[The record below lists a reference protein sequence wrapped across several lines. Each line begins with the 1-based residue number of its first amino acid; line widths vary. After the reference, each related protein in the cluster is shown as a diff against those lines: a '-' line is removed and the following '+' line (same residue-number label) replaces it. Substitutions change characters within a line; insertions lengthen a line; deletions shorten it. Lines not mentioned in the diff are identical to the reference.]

1 MAKMPPRRSE
11 EPIMHLV
18 VDTGLAYR
26 VPKAPPVKLV
36 MPARPAPQSIDAFL
50 HSISRRARLTAELAT
65 RDPDAAQDIVQEAML
80 TLVAKYGNHDPS
92 SWGPLFHR
100 ILHSRMMDHFRRETR
115 KRKWFTWLEPLD
127 DAGEEDPWQ
136 NIPDRVDNNPVT
148 LLQQADNMDV
158 VLAAVGELP
167 FRQQQAF
174 LLRAWEGYDT
184 AQTAEAMGCAEGSV
198 KTHYFR
204 ALNKIRAKL
213 DDIGTTAEDMT

>member
-1 MAKMPPRRSE
+1 
-11 EPIMHLV
+11 MHLV

-36 MPARPAPQSIDAFL
+36 MPARPVPQSIDAFL

-127 DAGEEDPWQ
+127 EAGEEDPWQ

-148 LLQQADNMDV
+148 LLQQADNMDA

-167 FRQQQAF
+167 LRQQQAF

-213 DDIGTTAEDMT
+213 DGIGTTAEDMT

>member
-1 MAKMPPRRSE
+1 
-11 EPIMHLV
+11 
-18 VDTGLAYR
+18 
-26 VPKAPPVKLV
+26 
-36 MPARPAPQSIDAFL
+36 MPARPVPQSIDAFL

-148 LLQQADNMDV
+148 LLQQTDNMDA

>member
-1 MAKMPPRRSE
+1 M
-11 EPIMHLV
+11 PIMHLV
-18 VDTGLAYR
+18 AEAGLAYGVR
-26 VPKAPPVKLV
+26 NAPPVKPA

-50 HSISRRARLTAELAT
+50 HGVSRRARLSAELAT

-100 ILHSRMMDHFRRETR
+100 ILHSRLMDHFRRETR
-115 KRKWFTWLEPLD
+115 KRKWFTKLEPLD

-136 NIPDRVDNNPVT
+136 HIPDRVDNNPIT
-148 LLQQADNMDV
+148 LPQRADNMDT

-213 DDIGTTAEDMT
+213 DGVGTTAEDMT